1 MTDDPLVRNR
11 LADEESP
18 YLQQHADNPVNWQ
31 PWDETALEAARRR
44 DRPIFLSIGYSSCH
58 WCHVMAEE
66 SFEDEAVAE
75 VLNEQF
81 VPIKVD
87 REERPD
93 VDRVYQ
99 TLAQVVSGRGGW
111 PLSVWLTPDQRPFH
125 VGTYFP
131 REPRR
136 GMPGFLELLGKVR
149 ASYTDERE
157 EIEARADEWTAAIED
172 EMATPSGSRELDDG
186 MLTAA
191 AETAVTRADREHGGF
206 GSSGPKF
213 PQTGRIR
220 LLLRAHERTGRA
232 EFREVAVE
240 ALDAMVA
247 GGIYDHVGGGFHRYA
262 TDREWVVPHFEK
274 MLYDNAEIPR
284 ALLSGYQLTGE
295 QRYATV
301 ARETFEFLRREL
313 RHPEGGFYST
323 LDARSPPADDPESGD
338 EEGAFYTWTP
348 ADVRE
353 AVADSTDAE
362 LFRDR
367 YGVTAAGNFEG
378 ETVLTH
384 SASISDL
391 AENHGL
397 DRDEVE
403 RRLETAREQV
413 FDTRERRPRPS
424 RDEKVLAG
432 WNGLVI
438 SALAAGGLVLDRT
451 YAETASNGLS
461 FCREHLWDGNDGGLH
476 RRYKDGDVRIDGY
489 LEDYA
494 FLARGAFDT
503 YQTTGNPEH
512 LSFALGLGDAL
523 VEQFW
528 DAGAGTL
535 YFTPADGE
543 RLIARPQELSDQ
555 STPSSVGV
563 AVETLLALDHF
574 RNDERFAEVASSVL
588 ETNAEAIE
596 RDPLRHASLT
606 LAADRYRNG
615 STELTVAAEALPD
628 AWREALATT
637 YLPARILTRRPPTGD
652 GLDAWL
658 DRLGMTEAPPIW
670 AGRSAQSGEPTIYAC
685 RDFACSPPKNDVDD
699 AIEWLSG

>member
-1 MTDDPLVRNR
+1 MTDDPLARNR
-11 LADEESP
+11 LAEEASP

-31 PWDETALEAARRR
+31 PWDETALEAARQR

-66 SFEDEAVAE
+66 SFEDDVVAE

-93 VDRVYQ
+93 IDRVYQ

-157 EIEARADEWTAAIED
+157 EVEARADEWTAAIED
-172 EMATPSGSRELDDG
+172 EMATPSGSHELDEG
-186 MLTAA
+186 VLTTAA
-191 AETAVTRADREHGGF
+191 DTAVTRADREHGGF
-206 GSSGPKF
+206 GSGGPKF
-213 PQTGRIR
+213 PQTGRIQ
-220 LLLRAHERTGRA
+220 LLLRAHERTGRSA
-232 EFREVAVE
+232 FRAVAVE

-284 ALLSGYQLTGE
+284 ALLEGYRLTGE

-301 ARETFEFLRREL
+301 ARETFEFLRRDL
-313 RHPEGGFYST
+313 RHPDGGLYST
-323 LDARSPPADDPESGD
+323 LDARSPPAGDPASDD

-353 AVADSTDAE
+353 AVEGSIDAE
-362 LFRDR
+362 LFCDR
-367 YGVTAAGNFEG
+367 YGVTASGNFEG

-384 SASISDL
+384 SASLSEL
-391 AENHGL
+391 ADEQKL
-397 DRDEVE
+397 DRSEVK
-403 RRLETAREQV
+403 RRLEAARKQVFDAREQ
-413 FDTRERRPRPS
+413 RPRPN
-424 RDEKVLAG
+424 RDEKILAG
-432 WNGLVI
+432 WNGLAI
-438 SALAAGGLVLDRT
+438 SALAAGGFVLDRT
-451 YAETASNGLS
+451 YAETARDALS
-461 FCREHLWDGNDGGLH
+461 FCREHLWDESADRLY
-476 RRYKDGDVRIDGY
+476 RRYKDGDVRIAGY

-503 YQTTGNPEH
+503 YQATGNPDH
-512 LSFALGLGDAL
+512 LSFALALGDAL
-523 VEQFW
+523 VERFW
-528 DAGAGTL
+528 DTETETL
-535 YFTPADGE
+535 YFTAADGE

-574 RNDERFAEVASSVL
+574 RNDSRFDEVAAGVL

-606 LAADRYRNG
+606 LAADRYRSG
-615 STELTVAAEALPD
+615 STELTVAAESIPD
-628 AWREALATT
+628 GWHEALAET
-637 YLPARILTRRPPTGD
+637 YLPAQILTRRPPTADRLEG
-652 GLDAWL
+652 WT
-658 DRLGMTEAPPIW
+658 DRLGMGEAPPIW
-670 AGRSAQSGEPTIYAC
+670 AGRDARDGRPTVYAC
-685 RDFACSPPKNDVDD
+685 RDFTCSPPKNDIEA